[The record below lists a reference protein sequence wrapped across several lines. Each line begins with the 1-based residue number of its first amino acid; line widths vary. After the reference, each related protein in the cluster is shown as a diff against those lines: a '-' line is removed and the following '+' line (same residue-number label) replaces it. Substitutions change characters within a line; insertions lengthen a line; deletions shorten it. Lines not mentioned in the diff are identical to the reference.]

1 MTKIE
6 LGRFLIV
13 LGAIGI
19 GLFMAGSAL
28 AQSFGGAFQG
38 MGDNDEPIQIEADR
52 LEIIDNQNT
61 ALLTGNVSVVQG
73 TTILKAR
80 QIKVF
85 YLRDD
90 QRGET
95 NSGIRKIEAS
105 GKVAVRSD
113 NNHAT
118 ADKATVDM
126 TTEFVTL
133 SGNVYI
139 SQGQNIVQGCIV
151 TVNLKTN
158 VSNVKPCGNT
168 SSGSGRIKL
177 LLDPKS
183 RNNTQ

>member
-1 MTKIE
+1 MNRIE
-6 LGRFLIV
+6 LGRFLLAITI
-13 LGAIGI
+13 LGV
-19 GLFMAGSAL
+19 GLFAAGSSW
-28 AQSFGGAFQG
+28 AQSFGEAFKG
-38 MGDNDEPIQIEADR
+38 MGDNDQPIQIEADR

-80 QIKVF
+80 QITVF
-85 YLRDD
+85 YLRNNE
-90 QRGET
+90 RGQT

-105 GKVAVRSD
+105 GKVAVRSE

-133 SGNVYI
+133 SGNVFI

-158 VSNVKPCGNT
+158 VSNVKPCGAA

-183 RNNTQ
+183 RNNN